1 MSSKSDRDNRS
12 NQLNPNNSAYSSSR
26 GLGRD
31 YDDDLEW
38 EDRVSPTRRPGSAAV
53 PAPTCHKQERIKIH
67 REFTFDLMS
76 MSGVKAHL
84 KATVEFTN
92 KFSSEPKYTDVI
104 EKKLQ
109 LRLREV
115 FERETNSLIALI
127 LVRDAEG
134 REMEWLGEEYKPRR
148 ISKKFAPEEQHRI
161 RQLNELWSQSIKR
174 KVQEFKKTLKDHK
187 SIPREDLGFIVTL
200 DSFDSIVE

>member
-53 PAPTCHKQERIKIH
+53 PAPTFHKQERIKIH
-67 REFTFDLMS
+67 REFMFDLMS

-84 KATVEFTN
+84 RATVEFSN
-92 KFSSEPKYTDVI
+92 KLSSEPKCTDVI
-104 EKKLQ
+104 EEKLQ
-109 LRLREV
+109 LRLREG
-115 FERETNSLIALI
+115 FERITDSPIAL
-127 LVRDAEG
+127 LQVRDAKG
-134 REMEWLGEEYKPRR
+134 RELEWLGEEYRLRR
-148 ISKKFAPEEQHRI
+148 ISKNLI
-161 RQLNELWSQSIKR
+161 
-174 KVQEFKKTLKDHK
+174 LK
-187 SIPREDLGFIVTL
+187 SNSESV
-200 DSFDSIVE
+200 S